1 MMTTAKSL
9 AFVVACAGALA
20 WTGGA
25 LADDARLRKG
35 QTIAETQCS
44 RCHATGKR
52 DPSPL
57 PQAPPFRSL
66 AKRYPLH
73 YLAEALAEGIVTGH
87 RDMPMFVF
95 DPDQID
101 ALLAYIG
108 SISER

>member
-1 MMTTAKSL
+1 MTGRIL
-9 AFVVACAGALA
+9 AFVAVCVGALA
-20 WTGGA
+20 WTGAA

-52 DPSPL
+52 DPSTL
-57 PQAPPFRSL
+57 PQAPPFRTL
-66 AKRYPLH
+66 AKRYPLY
-73 YLAEALAEGIVTGH
+73 YLAESLAEGIMTGH

-95 DPDQID
+95 NPDEID

>member
-1 MMTTAKSL
+1 MTIGKCL
-9 AFVVACAGALA
+9 AAVAVLVGAMA
-20 WTGGA
+20 WSGA
-25 LADDARLRKG
+25 MLADDVRLRKG

-52 DPSPL
+52 EPSPL

-73 YLAEALAEGIVTGH
+73 YLAESLAEGIMTGH
-87 RDMPMFVF
+87 RDMPMFKF
-95 DPDQID
+95 DPDEIG

-108 SISER
+108 SISEK